1 MKIRGRSG
9 TNKTRT
15 GRLLKMQRRSEAR
28 EHEQYERYERRLP
41 QQQGRSVT
49 HAQVKKRIHQIFRE
63 MADDCIKRGLTDE
76 LLTLLY
82 IRIGRKP

>member
-1 MKIRGRSG
+1 MTLRGRSG

-28 EHEQYERYERRLP
+28 EREQYERRPPIEQRRSL
-41 QQQGRSVT
+41 T
-49 HAQVKKRIHQIFRE
+49 HARRVKKRIHQIFRE
-63 MADDCIKRGLTDE
+63 MADDYIKRGLTDE

-82 IRIGRKP
+82 IRLGRKP